1 MQQPAMPT
9 ASSTWLVALVRKGIG
24 SVTGY
29 DANPVRDRGQGT
41 GVTYPQRMVPAIPQ
55 IQDVRA

>member
-1 MQQPAMPT
+1 MPT